1 MSSYHKGSN
10 LIYYD
15 LSSIS
20 EKKVKPWLTEYLTNE
35 YRALV
40 KTRGSFV
47 LNDDNQFDECFI
59 PIIISGEKP
68 KKRYKY
74 SNNELARKIVHVLEN
89 REIRSPEDAILK
101 IEEILERKTFTDNIV
116 GCYCN
121 DNCPIVDFDYPTR
134 DSKPYIILYYHNFSY
149 STDEELKV
157 AISNCLAHEYFHFHH
172 NLLIGDNFNVKPGG
186 RGNHQRN
193 AVIESLADFF
203 SFVYTLLQCKVQFC
217 KTDSHIDYAKNQ
229 FDKWVDKFGSNWPY
243 AYSYCFF
250 FNRNG
255 RPVLYSQYYED
266 YVGNGCKE
274 KFNDVINDS
283 KDGMSKAY
291 KTLGY
296 RNEYMDLLGIY

>member
-116 GCYCN
+116 GCYCD
-121 DNCPIVDFDYPTR
+121 DNCPIADFDYPSQ
-134 DSKPYIILYYHNFSY
+134 DSKPYIILYYYNFNY
-149 STDEELKV
+149 RNDEELRV

-172 NLLIGDNFNVKPGG
+172 NRLIGDTFNKKTRG
-186 RGNHQRN
+186 RGNHQRS
-193 AVIESLADFF
+193 AVIESLAD
-203 SFVYTLLQCKVQFC
+203 SFAFIYTLFQYDKNPCGPNLC
-217 KTDSHIDYAKNQ
+217 IEYAKNR
-229 FDKWVDKFGSNWPY
+229 FDEWIDRFGSNWPY
-243 AYSYCFF
+243 SYSYCFF
-250 FNRNG
+250 FNDKG
-255 RPVLYSQYYED
+255 WPVSYSQNYKD
-266 YVGNGCKE
+266 YKGNGCKE

-283 KDGMSKAY
+283 KDGMSIAY
-291 KTLGY
+291 ETLDY
-296 RNEYMDLLGIY
+296 CNVSKDILGIY